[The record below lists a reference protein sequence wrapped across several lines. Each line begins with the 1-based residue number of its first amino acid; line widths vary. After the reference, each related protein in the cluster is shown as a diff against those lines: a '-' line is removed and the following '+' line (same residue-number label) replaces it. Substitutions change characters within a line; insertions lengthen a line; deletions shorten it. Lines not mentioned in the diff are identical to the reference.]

1 MINNNENKS
10 KENLLD
16 DNEVSIDI
24 VKAFDDPE
32 VQEIGRTFMEAR
44 ARKGFTQEQASKK
57 LKVRTNLIADFENG
71 KLLDLPGLAYQIGF
85 VRSYASLVDLD
96 ADLCVESYKNS
107 INVKDS
113 RISYNFLESKKEKKS
128 YLPIFVLA
136 TFLICLI
143 TYSGWYFNNLN
154 SENNPKEDN
163 LASTEVNDK
172 ENKNTNKIVNYVKV
186 EDNTITK
193 STTTLL
199 ESNKSS
205 ENVVNEDLKIIDQ
218 QATTKT
224 KNQKQLEVNIS
235 NSEIVKTNKIDKT
248 NIEKNTNE
256 ISALANERDPET
268 ELVLKSSGN
277 SWVEIEDL
285 DGNSLVTRLMRS
297 GETYVIPKN
306 KGLTLSTGNAG
317 VLSLVY
323 GKIHIKSLGEIG
335 EVISS
340 RPLNIEAF
348 KNRQN

>member
-1 MINNNENKS
+1 M
-10 KENLLD
+10 
-16 DNEVSIDI
+16 
-24 VKAFDDPE
+24 
-32 VQEIGRTFMEAR
+32 
-44 ARKGFTQEQASKK
+44 
-57 LKVRTNLIADFENG
+57 
-71 KLLDLPGLAYQIGF
+71 
-85 VRSYASLVDLD
+85 
-96 ADLCVESYKNS
+96 
-107 INVKDS
+107 
-113 RISYNFLESKKEKKS
+113 
-128 YLPIFVLA
+128 
-136 TFLICLI
+136 ICLI